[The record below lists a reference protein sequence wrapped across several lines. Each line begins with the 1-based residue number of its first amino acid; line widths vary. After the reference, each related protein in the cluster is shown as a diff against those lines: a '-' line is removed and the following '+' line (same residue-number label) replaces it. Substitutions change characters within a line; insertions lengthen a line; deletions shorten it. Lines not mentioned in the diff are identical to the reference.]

1 MTKQEYADYQAA
13 VAEFF
18 SHGLQNLSTK
28 SDDNGCTEPFFSWHS
43 CQCCGTPLG
52 GDRYECNGYN
62 AVTKEI
68 EEYDCICQDC
78 VYYAEYGQLDD
89 ATMDGLEDDEV

>member
-1 MTKQEYADYQAA
+1 MTKHEYAQYESR
-13 VAEFF
+13 VAEFM
-18 SHGLQNLSTK
+18 SHGLANLSTK
-28 SDDNGCTEPFFSWHS
+28 SEDGNCEPFFSWS
-43 CQCCGTPLG
+43 PCQCCGTHLG

-62 AVTKEI
+62 VKTKEV

-89 ATMDGLEDDEV
+89 QTMLDME